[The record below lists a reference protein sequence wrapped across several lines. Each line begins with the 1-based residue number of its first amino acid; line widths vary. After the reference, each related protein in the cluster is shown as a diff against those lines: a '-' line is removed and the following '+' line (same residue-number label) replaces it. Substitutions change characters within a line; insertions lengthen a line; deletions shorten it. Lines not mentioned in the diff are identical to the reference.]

1 MQSPNLECNLLK
13 SNDAIESNRIESN
26 RMQVADDPLDGSGFI
41 EASAAISSEHLALP
55 AILLARYGGAPSLD
69 RSSIKQS
76 PLSFFLFGL
85 DWIGLDWIGLD
96 WIGLDWIGLDWIG
109 LDWIGLDWIGLGD
122 IGASVMP
129 SDLVTF
135 EREHELLAHE
145 VKSNP
150 SAKEQTIT
158 SQGLVRTAATMYLST
173 LDTAHVTGVSPR
185 VVDLAVDLYAA
196 CHP

>member
-1 MQSPNLECNLLK
+1 M
-13 SNDAIESNRIESN
+13 
-26 RMQVADDPLDGSGFI
+26 
-41 EASAAISSEHLALP
+41 
-55 AILLARYGGAPSLD
+55 
-69 RSSIKQS
+69 
-76 PLSFFLFGL
+76 
-85 DWIGLDWIGLD
+85 
-96 WIGLDWIGLDWIG
+96 
-109 LDWIGLDWIGLGD
+109 GD